1 MRRPFPSLSI
11 RFLGQIQF
19 LGDHRFCGLTP
30 ETEGHKCL
38 PLESLSSGQDGDS
51 WPRLFLLQ
59 DSSWKVSGAKGE
71 PLPFPAVQ
79 EKALYGPSQRPILR
93 PSASARTSCS
103 LPPSLMGKMTVVTG
117 STSRMTDTMLMSC
130 LDSPLR

>member
-1 MRRPFPSLSI
+1 MSPFRKSFLRPGWRQLASTLPSP
-11 RFLGQIQF
+11 GQ
-19 LGDHRFCGLTP
+19 LL
-30 ETEGHKCL
+30 EGERGK
-38 PLESLSSGQDGDS
+38 
-51 WPRLFLLQ
+51 R
-59 DSSWKVSGAKGE
+59 E

-79 EKALYGPSQRPILR
+79 EKALYGPSQRPILG